1 MRDAEMCHL
10 ASSGRAQRVVCC
22 GGAESSQGLRAP
34 LGLQQSKVFFLI
46 YYLLLT
52 TLDLIIDDCTCVD
65 PISCSAEAD
74 FSTERVPRA
83 AAAVRSVAPMT
94 VK

>member
-1 MRDAEMCHL
+1 MRDTEMCHL
-10 ASSGRAQRVVCC
+10 ASSGRAQKVVCC
-22 GGAESSQGLRAP
+22 GGAESRPGLRAP
-34 LGLQQSKVFFLI
+34 LGSQQSKVFFF
-46 YYLLLT
+46 LLLT